1 MLFNSYE
8 FVFLF
13 FPLVLV
19 GYDIVNKFAVSFQN
33 GIYCSTIRNG
43 FLLAVSMLFY

>member
-19 GYDIVNKFAVSFQN
+19 GYDLKEQSYLFQ
-33 GIYCSTIRNG
+33 YT
-43 FLLAVSMLFY
+43 